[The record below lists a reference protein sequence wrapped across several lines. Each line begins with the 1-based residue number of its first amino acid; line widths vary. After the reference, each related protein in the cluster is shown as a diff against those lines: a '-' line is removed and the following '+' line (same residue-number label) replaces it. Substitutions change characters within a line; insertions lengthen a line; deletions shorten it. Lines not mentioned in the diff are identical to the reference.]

1 MKQKMFV
8 AKEYNKA
15 LFVFMIKV
23 FRPVNELLNI
33 IHKDKVAYFAFAFAC
48 ST

>member
-1 MKQKMFV
+1 MMNTCCKVQD
-8 AKEYNKA
+8 NKI

-23 FRPVNELLNI
+23 ARPVNELLNI